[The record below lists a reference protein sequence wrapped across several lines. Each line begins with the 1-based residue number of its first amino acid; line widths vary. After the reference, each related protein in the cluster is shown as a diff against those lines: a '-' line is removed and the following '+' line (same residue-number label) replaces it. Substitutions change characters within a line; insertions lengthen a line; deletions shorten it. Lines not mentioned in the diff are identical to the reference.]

1 MPLELGQL
9 HILGESISGKLATGA
24 LAEIQEMMDAY
35 LAGLDAQFG
44 GLKQHS
50 VSMLDGEQKQLL
62 QQFQVLLKQVEYERS
77 QTESELRGLSKAG
90 RAAELYKKNAG

>member
-9 HILGESISGKLATGA
+9 HILGECISGKLATDA

-35 LAGLDAQFG
+35 LDAQFG